1 MSVSYT
7 HLQAEIEK
15 LLGMDSMTFR
25 SCALIMQDQ
34 YGLFLQAKKDE
45 RIAILGNLLGLGI
58 YGVMELDARKKL
70 ADARKELASKKEA
83 VRIKTDFIKA
93 QGNPCLLYTSG
104 STVSSSCRFKHF
116 MYPFNSPRNSNCA
129 SCGSN
134 LNKERT
140 SDSNSEQ

>member
-1 MSVSYT
+1 MAKPDKRANRDTQV
-7 HLQAEIEK
+7 EIEK

-70 ADARKELASKKEA
+70 ADSRKELASKKEA
-83 VRIKTDFIKA
+83 VRSR
-93 QGNPCLLYTSG
+93 LTSL
-104 STVSSSCRFKHF
+104 R
-116 MYPFNSPRNSNCA
+116 R
-129 SCGSN
+129 
-134 LNKERT
+134 KENQRK
-140 SDSNSEQ
+140 NWKR